1 MTTVTASPGRRTQ
14 VQRSEE
20 TKGRIMEA
28 TIALLVEQGHAATTT
43 LAVQE
48 RAGVSRGGMQHH
60 FPSRNELLV
69 AAVGHLARVRLAEIS
84 DQVRHYSAGDFTI
97 PDAIRRLWETFKS
110 PHFVAAAELW
120 AMARTNPE
128 LRGVLR
134 PAEVEHGHASRRF
147 LAALFGPELSAHPN
161 FRDVCDHLVGG
172 MRAAIITRVV
182 RAPGSDRRLLH
193 QWTSLAVTLLAPG
206 APLLEH

>member
-1 MTTVTASPGRRTQ
+1 MATVASKPPRRTQ

-20 TKGRIMEA
+20 TRWRIMEA
-28 TIALLVEQGHAATTT
+28 TIELLVEQGHAATTT

-69 AAVGHLARVRLAEIS
+69 AAVGHLARERLAEIAE
-84 DQVRHYSAGDFTI
+84 QVQNYASEDFTI

-110 PHFVAAAELW
+110 PHFVAAMELW

-128 LRGVLR
+128 LRTVLR

-147 LAALFGPELSAHPN
+147 LAALFGPNLSRHPN
-161 FRDVCDHLVGG
+161 FRDVSDHLVGG
-172 MRAAIITRVV
+172 MRSAIMTKVV
-182 RAPGSDRRLLH
+182 RAPGSDRRLVQ
-193 QWTSLAVTLLAPG
+193 QWITLAEALLAPD
-206 APLLEH
+206 APHLS